1 MKSGIRV
8 GHLFRRGKR
17 KTSPLEKT
25 NDDVNPDDKV
35 QNNENS
41 PGENLTWTIAQN
53 QPNNQ
58 PPDINILDTSGD
70 RNEEA
75 NNQIKKK
82 KKLNPVYENLLAKGV
97 VGKYVEDVDPNQ
109 KNVSAKPKSS
119 HSHNLEESK
128 GHYSLLDP

>member
-8 GHLFRRGKR
+8 GHLFRRSKR

-35 QNNENS
+35 QNNEIS

-119 HSHNLEESK
+119 HSHNLAESK